1 MKEFSFKC
9 QQLVRVWEEVSFDIE
24 AESYEDAVRQ
34 IKEMKNKHV
43 FDAEFGKDNI
53 DIYDTDFVFEGMEYL
68 NPSQNDGKPTLFYVD
83 NEGVD
88 ICNNVEQ

>member
-34 IKEMKNKHV
+34 VKEMKNTYIYDV
-43 FDAEFGKDNI
+43 EQEKDNI
-53 DIYDTDFVFEGMEYL
+53 SVYDNEFIFESVE
-68 NPSQNDGKPTLFYVD
+68 NVIPSENNGKPTLFYVD

-88 ICNNVEQ
+88 ICNNV